1 MTTGTTLTA
10 MTMTKISLVIAL
22 LCAGNPISANV
33 SLPKIFGDNMVLQR
47 NVPVPVW
54 GWADANEK
62 IEVRFNH
69 QVKTVKA
76 GKDGKWLLYLDPEN
90 AGGPYTLII
99 KGKNLVQVNNVLVG
113 EVWIC
118 SGQSNMEWTVG
129 QSMNAKEEIEDADIP
144 FIRHIKI
151 SKTISSL
158 PNDDFASGTWEV
170 CDSSTV
176 ADFTGLGYFFA
187 RRIYDELKIP
197 VGLIN
202 ASWGGTNIETWI
214 SREAFESS
222 DEFKEMIAAMPR
234 INLDSLS
241 KLNVQAS
248 ELRIEKLQSVKLKDL
263 NADLF
268 KEPSFDD

>member
-129 QSMNAKEEIEDADIP
+129 QFNECKGRD
-144 FIRHIKI
+144 
-151 SKTISSL
+151 
-158 PNDDFASGTWEV
+158 
-170 CDSSTV
+170 
-176 ADFTGLGYFFA
+176 
-187 RRIYDELKIP
+187 
-197 VGLIN
+197 
-202 ASWGGTNIETWI
+202 
-214 SREAFESS
+214 
-222 DEFKEMIAAMPR
+222 
-234 INLDSLS
+234 
-241 KLNVQAS
+241 
-248 ELRIEKLQSVKLKDL
+248 
-263 NADLF
+263 
-268 KEPSFDD
+268 